1 MDQQINLYL
10 PEFRTK
16 ADPLTVALLTRI
28 VGGVVA
34 LILLVS
40 GYNLFVERQLGS
52 ELAQLRATLEE
63 ETRRTS
69 DLDEQ
74 LASRSENQGLQERLA
89 AAESRLDASRQIR
102 DFFSR
107 TQLGNVDGFSD
118 YFEDLARAGV
128 EGLSISEFSF
138 ENGGSAVRL
147 TGEVMSSALVP
158 RYVAN
163 LGTSISALKQL
174 RFNPE
179 ISRPDPQERFFQF
192 RLSTSN
198 E

>member
-10 PEFRTK
+10 PEFRIK
-16 ADPLTVALLTRI
+16 EDPLTTVLLARI
-28 VGGVVA
+28 AGGVVA
-34 LILLVS
+34 VVLLVT
-40 GYNLFVERQLGS
+40 GYNFFVERQLGS
-52 ELAQLRATLEE
+52 ELAQLRATLEG

-69 DLDEQ
+69 ELDEQ
-74 LASRSENQGLQERLA
+74 LTRRSQNQGLQERLA

-102 DFFSR
+102 DFLSR

-138 ENGGSAVRL
+138 ENGGSVVRL

-163 LGTSISALKQL
+163 LGTSTSSLKQL

-179 ISRPDPQERFFQF
+179 ISRPGPQDLFFQF